1 MSILKRLMADREG
14 TALIEFALI
23 CGLIVMAIFGS
34 IIGLGTETD
43 FAFSTLANKV
53 AAATAAS

>member
-1 MSILKRLMADREG
+1 MRPVRELFADREG
-14 TALIEFALI
+14 TAAVEYALI
-23 CGLIVMAIFGS
+23 CGLIVLAIVGS
-34 IIGLGTETD
+34 ITGLGGETD